1 MDFSKSFTYVIS
13 SDERTN
19 SDVVA
24 ASYDFNFGGFS
35 EPYDDY
41 SVEVISFACVGGIT
55 VANSYLLFVGENL
68 ASNGY
73 FCVRKLSNREAI
85 LAILPLSAVQDS
97 YIQSDGGAG
106 KFTVKNCRVPKQVRF
121 KWLKSDFTPAISLT
135 DVNNGGETRWIL
147 TLRLTPIIY

>member
-19 SDVVA
+19 LDVVA
-24 ASYDFNFGGFS
+24 SFYDFNFGGFS

-41 SVEVISFACVGGIT
+41 YVEVISFATVGGIT
-55 VANSYLLFVGENL
+55 VANTYLLFVAENL
-68 ASNGY
+68 ASDCY
-73 FCVRKLSNREAI
+73 FCTRKLSNREAI

-106 KFTVKNCRVPKQVRF
+106 KFTVKNCRVPKNIRF
-121 KWLKSDFTPAISLT
+121 KWIKSDFTPAVTNT
-135 DVNNGGETRWIL
+135 DVNSGGETRWIL
-147 TLRLTPIIY
+147 TLRLTPKI

>member
-13 SDERTN
+13 SDERSS
-19 SDVVA
+19 SDI
-24 ASYDFNFGGFS
+24 ASTYDFAFGGFS

-41 SVEVISFACVGGIT
+41 WCEVISFATVGGIT
-55 VANSYLLFVGENL
+55 AANSYFLFVVENL
-68 ASNGY
+68 ASDGY
-73 FCVRKLSNREAI
+73 FCSKKLSNRDAI
-85 LAILPLSAVQDS
+85 IAILPLNAFQDS

-121 KWLKSDFTPAISLT
+121 KWLKPDFTNAVNNT

-147 TLRLTPIIY
+147 TLRLTPKIL

>member
-24 ASYDFNFGGFS
+24 AYYDFNFGGFS

-41 SVEVISFACVGGIT
+41 YVEVVSFACVGGIT
-55 VANSYLLFVGENL
+55 VANSYLLFIAENL
-68 ASNGY
+68 ASDGY
-73 FCVRKLSNREAI
+73 FCSKKLLNREAI

-147 TLRLTPIIY
+147 TLRLTPKIY

>member
-19 SDVVA
+19 LDVVT
-24 ASYDFNFGGFS
+24 ASYAFNFGGFS

-41 SVEVISFACVGGIT
+41 YCEVISFATVGGIT
-55 VANSYLLFVGENL
+55 VANTYLLFVAENL
-68 ASNGY
+68 ASDGY
-73 FCVRKLSNREAI
+73 FCTRKLSNREAI
-85 LAILPLSAVQDS
+85 VAILPLSAVQDS

-121 KWLKSDFTPAISLT
+121 KWIKSDFTPAVTLV
-135 DVNNGGETRWIL
+135 DVNNGAETRWIL
-147 TLRLTPIIY
+147 TLRLTPKN

>member
-19 SDVVA
+19 SDAVA
-24 ASYDFNFGGFS
+24 SFYDFNFGGFS

-41 SVEVISFACVGGIT
+41 YVEVISFATVGGIT
-55 VANSYLLFVGENL
+55 VANTYLLFVAENL
-68 ASNGY
+68 ASDGY
-73 FCVRKLSNREAI
+73 FCTRKLSNREAI

-106 KFTVKNCRVPKQVRF
+106 KFTVKNCRVPKNIRF
-121 KWLKSDFTPAISLT
+121 KWLKSDFTPAVTLT
-135 DVNNGGETRWIL
+135 DVNSGGETRWIL
-147 TLRLTPIIY
+147 TLRLTPKNK

>member
-19 SDVVA
+19 YDVVA

-41 SVEVISFACVGGIT
+41 YVEVVSFACVGGIT
-55 VANSYLLFVGENL
+55 VANSYLLFIAENF
-68 ASNGY
+68 ASDGY
-73 FCVRKLSNREAI
+73 FCSKKLLNREAI

-106 KFTVKNCRVPKQVRF
+106 KFTVKNCRVPRQVRF
-121 KWLKSDFTPAISLT
+121 KWLKPDFTPAISLT
-135 DVNNGGETRWIL
+135 DVNSGGETKWIL
-147 TLRLTPIIY
+147 TLRLTPKN

>member
-19 SDVVA
+19 SDMVA
-24 ASYDFNFGGFS
+24 AYYDFNFGGFS

-41 SVEVISFACVGGIT
+41 FVEVISFATVGGIT
-55 VANSYLLFVGENL
+55 VANNYILFVCEDL
-68 ASNGY
+68 ASDGY
-73 FCVRKLSNREAI
+73 FCTRKLSNRDAI
-85 LAILPLSAVQDS
+85 IAILPLSAIQDS

-121 KWLKSDFTPAISLT
+121 KWIKSDFSPAVSMT
-135 DVNNGGETRWIL
+135 DVNSGGETRWIL
-147 TLRLTPIIY
+147 TLRLTPKIY